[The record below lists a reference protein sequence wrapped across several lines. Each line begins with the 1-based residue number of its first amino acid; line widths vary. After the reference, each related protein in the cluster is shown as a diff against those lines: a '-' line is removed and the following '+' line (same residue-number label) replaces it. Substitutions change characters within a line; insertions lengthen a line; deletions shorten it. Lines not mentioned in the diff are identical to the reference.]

1 MASHCPSLKLAEG
14 SLHNLR
20 RYSKALSCK
29 THTPKVNS
37 TVNSLTPLWA
47 GDPLLH
53 SNLNVMKTAQSVK
66 HIRIR
71 RIVSRIGWARLNL
84 YRFVCH
90 YDKGCFHIQS
100 NPFRAFLRSRM
111 LMTNF
116 EKTLKFCD
124 KKPCKSFLPLYNC
137 SYEQESHNSYSIH
150 GPFRPPA
157 AFAPPAP
164 ASYDARRGGG
174 QGAIIPLHK
183 KFSHEDS
190 KPQRNQLYKERTS
203 SLGVFVA
210 KKNRGILAL
219 VGA

>member
-47 GDPLLH
+47 GNPLLH

-90 YDKGCFHIQS
+90 YDKACFHLSGHIIPK
-100 NPFRAFLRSRM
+100 N
-111 LMTNF
+111 
-116 EKTLKFCD
+116 
-124 KKPCKSFLPLYNC
+124 KPKIKMKNVKLQCKSQKSTSLESFFQKKMSLTGPISNGVNKTAKILFANSPNPAILTSMMANHPIC
-137 SYEQESHNSYSIH
+137 SSHTAVL
-150 GPFRPPA
+150 GLTLLLL
-157 AFAPPAP
+157 
-164 ASYDARRGGG
+164 RR
-174 QGAIIPLHK
+174 
-183 KFSHEDS
+183 
-190 KPQRNQLYKERTS
+190 
-203 SLGVFVA
+203 
-210 KKNRGILAL
+210 
-219 VGA
+219 